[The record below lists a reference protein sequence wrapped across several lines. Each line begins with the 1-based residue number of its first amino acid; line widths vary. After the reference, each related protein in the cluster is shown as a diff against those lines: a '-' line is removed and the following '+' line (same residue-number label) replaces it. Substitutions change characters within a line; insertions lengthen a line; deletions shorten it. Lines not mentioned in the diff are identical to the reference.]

1 MVIQEAHD
9 YFDLLCDKIESPYF
23 SPEEKDI
30 LITQACIE
38 FVKQLFPSNEGGV
51 INVEIDQTTYSNI
64 HSLVY
69 GINVAYANNVAL
81 STIQTALNSASASTE
96 PWMYILNVSLAS
108 GGVTYPVKY
117 SKQNNH
123 FANERNYFKKGSV
136 EQPTYRLDSQY
147 FRFSPSQILSGT
159 PLGFTLI
166 KQPKAVSL
174 DDGVD
179 IELPEHCHKTIV
191 EMAVNLASI
200 SIREPELR
208 QLNNG

>member
-1 MVIQEAHD
+1 MSVQECHD

-23 SPEEKDI
+23 APEERDI
-30 LITQACIE
+30 LISQACIE
-38 FVKQLFPSNEGGV
+38 YVKGLFPSNEGGV
-51 INVEIDQTTYSNI
+51 VNVELDQTTYSNI

-69 GINVAYANNVAL
+69 GINVAYTNNVAL
-81 STIQTALNSASASTE
+81 STVQTALNTASGSTE

-136 EQPTYRLDSQY
+136 EQPTYRFESQY

-179 IELPEHCHKTIV
+179 IELPDHCHKTIV
-191 EMAVNLASI
+191 EMAVDLAATSL
-200 SIREPELR
+200 REPELKG
-208 QLNNG
+208 LING